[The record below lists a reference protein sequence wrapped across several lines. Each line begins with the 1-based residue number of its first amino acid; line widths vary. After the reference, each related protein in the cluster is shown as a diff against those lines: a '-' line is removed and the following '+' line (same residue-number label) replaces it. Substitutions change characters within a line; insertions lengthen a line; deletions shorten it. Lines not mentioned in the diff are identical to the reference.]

1 MKRQYLVFIQ
11 DILHAIQKT
20 IAQDRI
26 VGKVLKEELVKVK
39 PSIREVYEHEQ
50 KRS

>member
-1 MKRQYLVFIQ
+1 MKQQYLVFIQ

-26 VGKVLKEELVKVK
+26 VWKVLKEEFVELK

>member
-1 MKRQYLVFIQ
+1 MKRQYHVFIQ

-20 IAQDRI
+20 IAQDRT
-26 VGKVLKEELVKVK
+26 VGKVLKEEFVEVK
-39 PSIREVYEHEQ
+39 PSISEVYEHEQ